1 MRIQKLP
8 KWALSACVV
17 CLSFPA
23 ASYGEVV
30 TSDFNRDGK
39 PDGWSYMAGSR
50 VEKQEI
56 DLNFDGKVDAVYI
69 YGEGGQVVEEVLD
82 TNSDG
87 KMDNWRSYKNGKV
100 VLDKLDSDF
109 DGSIDLWVYVE
120 KGGIYR
126 IERDLDK
133 DGKPDNASVY

>member
-1 MRIQKLP
+1 L
-8 KWALSACVV
+8 
-17 CLSFPA
+17 
-23 ASYGEVV
+23 EVV

-39 PDGWSYMAGSR
+39 PDGWSYLAGNK

-69 YGEGGQVVEEVLD
+69 YGEDGQVVEEALD
-82 TNSDG
+82 TNKDG

-100 VLDKLDSDF
+100 VLDKFDSDF
-109 DGSIDLWVYVE
+109 DGDVDLWVYVE

-133 DGKPDNASVY
+133 DGKPDDASVY